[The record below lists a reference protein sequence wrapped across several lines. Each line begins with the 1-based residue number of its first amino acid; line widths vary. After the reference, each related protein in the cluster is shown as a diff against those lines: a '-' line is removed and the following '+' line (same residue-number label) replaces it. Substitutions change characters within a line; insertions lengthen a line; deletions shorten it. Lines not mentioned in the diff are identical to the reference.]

1 MYLLSHAC
9 GHSHIQKSHIKET
22 TASKLGRIAEN
33 KISNLDKTIENS
45 TFEDQPE
52 PNNISSYQK
61 QVDEHSMHS
70 LASASMGNIANVN
83 QLDKTSSAGLGLA
96 KEHSGSMEHSRS
108 LITHPLDTADNR
120 NMSTKDRHTL
130 NKEQYTHMQA
140 QTLEPSGNGYS
151 SAKEKNVS
159 VVRPSNFDQVAYA
172 TAAVASLAHT
182 TAAVA
187 SFTKPKL
194 RCF

>member
-1 MYLLSHAC
+1 MHLLSHAC
-9 GHSHIQKSHIKET
+9 GHSHIMDSQIKET
-22 TASKLGRIAEN
+22 MASKLGRIDEN

-52 PNNISSYQK
+52 PNNISSYQR
-61 QVDEHSMHS
+61 QVDERSMHS
-70 LASASMGNIANVN
+70 LASASMGKIANVN
-83 QLDKTSSAGLGLA
+83 QIDKADSAVN
-96 KEHSGSMEHSRS
+96 ENSRSMEHSRS
-108 LITHPLDTADNR
+108 MITHPLDTSDNG
-120 NMSTKDRHTL
+120 NMSTSDKHTL
-130 NKEQYTHMQA
+130 NKEQSTHMQA
-140 QTLEPSGNGYS
+140 QTLAPSGNGYS

-194 RCF
+194 GCI